1 MKISQNVVAFSE
13 YMNFTNYQAFLE
25 SFEARIKIYGS
36 KLIKKLYKSIL
47 KFQDQNFDVTFS
59 MYHIRYCAPPGF
71 NFLPA
76 TMWKREAEAPDIK
89 KSPILLGIFN
99 SMKDVL

>member
-1 MKISQNVVAFSE
+1 MEISQNAVAFSE

-47 KFQDQNFDVTFS
+47 KNQDQNFYVT
-59 MYHIRYCAPPGF
+59 CAILGTVH
-71 NFLPA
+71 NGGKNVVLWA
-76 TMWKREAEAPDIK
+76 TNLA
-89 KSPILLGIFN
+89 F
-99 SMKDVL
+99 